1 MEDNKEKNLNKVF
14 GNNIKTLRLRK
25 MALSQKETARRLGIS
40 LRTYTRAEAGQADVS
55 ITMARMCS
63 DFFGVT
69 MSSLCGETEEE
80 LPTSKIPARER
91 AEKTEEKLRLFSV
104 PVSPVKKP
112 QRTKRKSRSKRKDR
126 KDW

>member
-14 GNNIKTLRLRK
+14 GNNIKMLRQYK

-40 LRTYTRAEAGQADVS
+40 LRTYTRAETGQADVS

-69 MSSLCGETEEE
+69 MSSLCGNFDTDRTGETQEYEKVAAEYVKAPEEIQHAIRI
-80 LPTSKIPARER
+80 LLK
-91 AEKTEEKLRLFSV
+91 
-104 PVSPVKKP
+104 VKP
-112 QRTKRKSRSKRKDR
+112 E
-126 KDW
+126 